1 MTFWIVL
8 TAAADAADATELLLV
23 LLHTGCSMLAMGFC
37 GQLWRW
43 LWANTVNQLQTGVQ
57 MLPNCSVRAGMDCC
71 SNCCCLL
78 SCALLRSDNLQPDAP
93 DAPPPLSCC
102 TSKTLCCFCAG

>member
-1 MTFWIVL
+1 VAALFAGSATIGCAVALHMTFWIVL

-71 SNCCCLL
+71 STAAVC
-78 SCALLRSDNLQPDAP
+78 
-93 DAPPPLSCC
+93 
-102 TSKTLCCFCAG
+102 